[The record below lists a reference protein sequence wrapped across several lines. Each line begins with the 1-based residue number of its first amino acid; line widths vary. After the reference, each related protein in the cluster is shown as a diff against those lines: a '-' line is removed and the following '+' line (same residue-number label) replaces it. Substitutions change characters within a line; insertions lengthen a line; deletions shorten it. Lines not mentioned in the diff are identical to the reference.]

1 MKNLGK
7 VSSFRAL
14 ALINSKNELPNSGK
28 DPFFFR
34 EHLDFGTKI
43 EKYEVCL
50 KSIGTVCFAQTTL
63 ATVIKALFFK
73 MAQCLVV
80 VKM

>member
-1 MKNLGK
+1 MLYNLVFEIFSGWN
-7 VSSFRAL
+7 
-14 ALINSKNELPNSGK
+14 LIV
-28 DPFFFR
+28 R
-34 EHLDFGTKI
+34 T
-43 EKYEVCL
+43 YEVCL
-50 KSIGTVCFAQTTL
+50 KSIGIVCFAQTTL